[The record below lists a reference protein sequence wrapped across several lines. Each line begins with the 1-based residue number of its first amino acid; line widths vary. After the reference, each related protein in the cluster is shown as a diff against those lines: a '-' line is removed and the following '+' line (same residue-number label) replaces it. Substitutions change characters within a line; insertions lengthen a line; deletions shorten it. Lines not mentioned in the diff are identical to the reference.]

1 MGSGGGDQVKV
12 KIIVT
17 QFVTTDAVQF
27 KSVVQTL
34 TGNDV
39 GGGGGGDPVTPPG
52 GTAGPGA
59 PRADPEAR
67 RRLLAAVDRCPSIP
81 PLL

>member
-17 QFVTTDAVQF
+17 QFVTTDAAQF

-34 TGNDV
+34 TGNGV
-39 GGGGGGDPVTPPG
+39 GGGGGGGGGDPATPPPPALPEG
-52 GTAGPGA
+52 IQRRDAG
-59 PRADPEAR
+59 
-67 RRLLAAVDRCPSIP
+67 C
-81 PLL
+81 